1 MPNLLSELKPTGII
15 IERRYPGA
23 GYGAP
28 HSNEKPRSK
37 LRSMNPVFQSKTTE
51 FSPSFRYQGHCI
63 YFSEAEICQNI
74 EGFLTTKAQKEGIT
88 CCFMHP
94 LCPLWLVFL
103 GNSGEFKEILT
114 IKK

>member
-1 MPNLLSELKPTGII
+1 GKS
-15 IERRYPGA
+15 
-23 GYGAP
+23 
-28 HSNEKPRSK
+28 
-37 LRSMNPVFQSKTTE
+37 
-51 FSPSFRYQGHCI
+51 I

-74 EGFLTTKAQKEGIT
+74 EEFLTTKAQKEGIT

-94 LCPLWLVFL
+94 LCPSCPLWLVFP